1 MFNIDDLIAQIKA
14 AASVDGAVTVN
25 ININQPT
32 VNTPVVDDVVVD
44 DAPVALPDTDFDID
58 DRVLVCHICKDG
70 VTRKHTMGT
79 VIEVQGQDDKG
90 FYTRVLGDN
99 GKHYC
104 TGLKYNEER
113 LGSMIV
119 MLDEDCQ

>member
-44 DAPVALPDTDFDID
+44 DEPVALPDTDFDID
-58 DRVLVCHICKDG
+58 DRVLVCHIRRDG
-70 VTRKHTMGT
+70 TRVHTMGT
-79 VIEVQGQDDKG
+79 VIEVQGADDKG

-99 GKHYC
+99 GKHYR

-119 MLDEDCQ
+119 MLDEDC

>member
-32 VNTPVVDDVVVD
+32 VSAPVVDDVVVD
-44 DAPVALPDTDFDID
+44 DVPVALPDTDFDID
-58 DRVLVCHICKDG
+58 DRVLVCHIRKDG
-70 VTRKHTMGT
+70 TRVHTMGT
-79 VIEVQGQDDKG
+79 VIEVQGADDKG

-99 GKHYC
+99 GKHYR

-119 MLDEDCQ
+119 MLDEDC

>member
-1 MFNIDDLIAQIKA
+1 MNLQDLIAQIQS
-14 AASVDGAVTVN
+14 AASVDGNVTIN
-25 ININQPT
+25 INVNQPT
-32 VNTPVVDDVVVD
+32 VTAPVVDVDTDDDVN
-44 DAPVALPDTDFDID
+44 LPDTDFEVD

-79 VIEVQGQDDKG
+79 VIETLGNDDKG
-90 FYTRVLGDN
+90 YYTRVLGDN
-99 GKHYC
+99 GKHYR

-119 MLDEDCQ
+119 MLDEDC

>member
-14 AASVDGAVTVN
+14 AATVDGAVTVN

-32 VNTPVVDDVVVD
+32 VSAPVVDDVVVD
-44 DAPVALPDTDFDID
+44 DEPVALPDTDFDID
-58 DRVLVCHICKDG
+58 DRVLVCHIRRDG
-70 VTRKHTMGT
+70 TRGHTMGT
-79 VIEVQGQDDKG
+79 VIEVQGADDKG

-99 GKHYC
+99 GKHYR

-119 MLDEDCQ
+119 MLDEDC

>member
-32 VNTPVVDDVVVD
+32 VSAPVVDDVVVD
-44 DAPVALPDTDFDID
+44 DAPVALPDTDFDLD
-58 DRVLVCHICKDG
+58 DRVLVCHIRRDG
-70 VTRKHTMGT
+70 TRVHTMGT
-79 VIEVQGQDDKG
+79 VIEVQGADDKG

-99 GKHYC
+99 GKHYR

-119 MLDEDCQ
+119 MLDEDC

>member
-14 AASVDGAVTVN
+14 AASVDGQVTVN

-32 VNTPVVDDVVVD
+32 VSTPVVDDVVVD

-58 DRVLVCHICKDG
+58 DRVLVCHIRKDG
-70 VTRKHTMGT
+70 TRVHTMGT
-79 VIEVQGQDDKG
+79 VIEVQGADDKG

-99 GKHYC
+99 GKHYR

-119 MLDEDCQ
+119 MLDEDC

>member
-14 AASVDGAVTVN
+14 ATSVDGQVTVN

-32 VNTPVVDDVVVD
+32 VSAPVVDDVVVD

-58 DRVLVCHICKDG
+58 DRVLVCHIRKDG
-70 VTRKHTMGT
+70 TRVHTMGT
-79 VIEVQGQDDKG
+79 VIEVQGADDKG

-99 GKHYC
+99 GKHYR
-104 TGLKYNEER
+104 TGLTYNEER

-119 MLDEDCQ
+119 MLDEDC

>member
-32 VNTPVVDDVVVD
+32 VNAPVVDDVVVD
-44 DAPVALPDTDFDID
+44 DEPVALPDTDFDID

-79 VIEVQGQDDKG
+79 VIEVQGADDKG

-99 GKHYC
+99 GKHYR

-119 MLDEDCQ
+119 MLDEDC

>member
-1 MFNIDDLIAQIKA
+1 MNLQDLIAQIQSA
-14 AASVDGAVTVN
+14 ATVDGNVTIN
-25 ININQPT
+25 INVNQPT
-32 VNTPVVDDVVVD
+32 VTAPVVDVNTDDV
-44 DAPVALPDTDFDID
+44 PDTDFEVD

-79 VIEVQGQDDKG
+79 VIEVQQADDKG

-99 GKHYC
+99 GKHYR
-104 TGLKYNEER
+104 TGLRYNEER

-119 MLDEDCQ
+119 MLDEDC

>member
-14 AASVDGAVTVN
+14 AASVDGQVTVN

-32 VNTPVVDDVVVD
+32 VSAPVVDDVVVD
-44 DAPVALPDTDFDID
+44 DEPVALPDTDFEVD

-79 VIEVQGQDDKG
+79 VIEVQGADDKG

-99 GKHYC
+99 GKHYR

-119 MLDEDCQ
+119 MLDEDC

>member
-14 AASVDGAVTVN
+14 AASVDGAVPVI

-32 VNTPVVDDVVVD
+32 VNAPVVDDVVVD

-58 DRVLVCHICKDG
+58 DRVLVCHIRKDG
-70 VTRKHTMGT
+70 TRVHTMGT
-79 VIEVQGQDDKG
+79 VIEVQGADDKG

-99 GKHYC
+99 GKHYR

-119 MLDEDCQ
+119 MLDEDC